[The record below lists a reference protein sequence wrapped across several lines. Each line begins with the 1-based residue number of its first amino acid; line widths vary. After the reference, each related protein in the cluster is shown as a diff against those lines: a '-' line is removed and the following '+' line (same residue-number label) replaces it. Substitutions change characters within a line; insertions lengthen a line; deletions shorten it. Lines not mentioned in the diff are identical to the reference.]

1 MELTELQKMLIAFMK
16 NLGISMEA
24 TVSAMSWMET
34 VEEQKEL
41 FTWLMEN
48 QDWANDHNLK
58 QQIAKMTWEK
68 RKARK
73 EAKKINN

>member
-24 TVSAMSWMET
+24 TVSAMSWMDTEK
-34 VEEQKEL
+34 EQKIL
-41 FTWLMEN
+41 FKWLMEN
-48 QDWANDHNLK
+48 QNWVNDHNLK

-68 RKARK
+68 RKK
-73 EAKKINN
+73 LN